1 MPIKRRKD
9 KRRATVAPEAWDM
22 MFKSGHDF
30 FGDLDPLGLPH
41 PTRLPVEPEARMA
54 AKAALDKA
62 TREAWG
68 MYGAAFMRDWHP
80 EPGMETPWA
89 LDTYGEPETK
99 GGGNA
104 K

>member
-22 MFKSGHDF
+22 MFKSGCDF
-30 FGDLDPLGLPH
+30 FGDLDPLGLPD
-41 PTRLPVEPEARMA
+41 PSRLPVDGRNV
-54 AKAALDKA
+54 AKAAWDKA

-68 MYGAAFMRDWHP
+68 VYGPAYMRDWKP

-89 LDTYGEPETK
+89 LDTYGPPDAE

-104 K
+104 N

>member
-22 MFKSGHDF
+22 KFKSGHDY
-30 FGDLDPLGLPH
+30 FGDLGPLGLYH
-41 PTRLPVEPEARMA
+41 PARLPVDDDARMA
-54 AKAALDKA
+54 VEAAWDEA
-62 TREAWG
+62 TREAWR
-68 MYGAAFMRDWHP
+68 MYGAAYMRDWQP

-99 GGGNA
+99 GGSNA
-104 K
+104 N